1 MKKRLSL
8 IISALAVLGLSDAGA
23 ATNWG
28 TRAGSSADLTNAPAT
43 RTRETV
49 NYKKYKTNTGVKA
62 QTKTDSSDLYYT
74 APANRSSLYKE
85 YTGAKSSSA
94 TATKTTVRKTRSET
108 VTTKAMRKYFLAHPF
123 YQPLGGKFGSI
134 TDLSYTNTKYDFTLS
149 DSLPLYN
156 TSDEQVTLN
165 GLFGTWTADQIVIKE
180 DFSYGITD
188 RFALVGML
196 QYHMSDYE
204 FDWADGSEKDEMSN
218 DGLNVYGLGL
228 QWRFVDND
236 KWIATASGYFQH
248 QKDTSNNILAE
259 IKAGYKIKSSTIYGL
274 ARAWFLDLEANSYGI
289 GTVDGENAFYLPYQ
303 VGDNNVQFFEA
314 GLGVFSVLNKD
325 WTLNA
330 EAIFGDYDWHNQ
342 LSAKAALG
350 WQPNDWFALN
360 LYIKTSLYDNA
371 DKKTLNVYWQDP
383 NVYTPISEDSKY
395 YLNSLTSI
403 GTADISN
410 YSETTVGLQAI
421 FEF

>member
-49 NYKKYKTNTGVKA
+49 NYKKYKTNTGVKT

-74 APANRSSLYKE
+74 APANRSALYKE

-134 TDLSYTNTKYDFTLS
+134 TDLSYTNTKYDFALS

-188 RFALVGML
+188 RFALIGML

-204 FDWADGSEKDEMSN
+204 FDWDDGSEKDETSD

-236 KWIATASGYFQH
+236 EWIATASGYFQH

-274 ARAWFLDLEANSYGI
+274 ARAWFLDLEANSYGV
-289 GTVDGENAFYLPYQ
+289 GAVDGDTAFYLPYQ

-383 NVYTPISEDSKY
+383 KVYTPIEDSKY